1 MWDEITFQFPN
12 LSGATIEVWEWISYS
27 LSYENRYGNMTIIR
41 LDVTITLAKEPND
54 MDVLSVTP
62 KVQEEPFNV

>member
-1 MWDEITFQFPN
+1 MWDEITYPFPN
-12 LSGATIEVWEWISYS
+12 LSGATVEIWEWISYS
-27 LSYENRYGNMTIIR
+27 IRYENRYGNMTIIR
-41 LDVTITLAKEPND
+41 LDMTITLAEEPND